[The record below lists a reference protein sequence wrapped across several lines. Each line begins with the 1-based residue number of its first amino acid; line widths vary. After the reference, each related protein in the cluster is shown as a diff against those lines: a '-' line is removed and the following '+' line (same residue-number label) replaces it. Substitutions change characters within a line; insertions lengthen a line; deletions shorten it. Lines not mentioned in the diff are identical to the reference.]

1 MSEYVEAEDR
11 RQLAALFSDPPRRFG
26 PVAFWFLNGTCD
38 PAELTR
44 QLEEFAGAGFSG
56 VCPCAR
62 IGLDPEVG
70 YLTPRWFE
78 VMNHVMAECRRLG
91 LKVILYDEASYPS
104 GSANGQVVEAN
115 PDHMARGLT
124 LGDSTV
130 VVDGQVTAQDN
141 STAEAKQVW
150 TAYPK
155 TTWTPPL
162 ETGATKAVGYWRPTT
177 GRSLVDRLVT
187 VVAGQLDDDDRVV
200 AQTTR
205 VLSPG
210 DHHLI
215 RLTAEDF
222 PGRWRLMALYE
233 VPSGGRIRGAYA
245 HNDDGSPVAP
255 AAANL
260 LDPAAVAS
268 FIRLTHDAYAEH
280 LAQWFG
286 DPIVAMFTDEPD
298 ILGRFHRK
306 DVVAWHDD
314 LLSDLD
320 ARLLPSLFVDYDDD
334 QNLPTRFTDLVAER
348 LSRVYYGA
356 QRRWCDEH
364 GIALTGHPSPPD
376 ELSPLDHFT
385 WPGQDAVWRWTLPG
399 PTALHG
405 RESATARTAGS
416 AAAARGIRTVLTEVL
431 GAYGWRLS
439 LDEAKWLL
447 DWHLVRGT
455 TLFALHAFF
464 ESVQGNRAFESEP
477 DLGLHNAWWPH
488 FDAITAHLRRAT
500 MVLRSLT
507 PAAEV
512 AVVTGDR
519 VPTEEVAALYE
530 RQVTFDY
537 LTPAQVEARAH
548 HHRAVVATAEVLAGP
563 YGQRLRS
570 AGVHTF
576 DDTAW
581 LDALTPTDFTVIGG
595 NRPDLRVGRWT
606 GGSDGSAGGAGD
618 AWWLLVNEGE
628 DPIELGIE
636 SGEIWDPWTGSRHR
650 SATTVLN
657 RRSSI
662 ILAPE
667 APSGEALPTP
677 EVTQALPIRLGLTR
691 WQAFRPGGQAWPG
704 PDLGDW
710 TTVPALET
718 WAGTVRY
725 RTTVSLDEAP
735 QGSLPLDLGEVGE
748 LARIFVN
755 GTRVADLVHAPYVT
769 SIASHH
775 WRQGENVV
783 EVLVSNS
790 SANAFEGALRPSGLI
805 GPVVLG

>member
-1 MSEYVEAEDR
+1 MIEYAEAEDR
-11 RQLAALFSDPPRRFG
+11 HQLAPLFADPPRRFG
-26 PVAFWFLNGTCD
+26 PVAFWFLNGSCE
-38 PAELTR
+38 PVELTR

-56 VCPCAR
+56 VCPTAR
-62 IGLDPEVG
+62 VGLDPDVG
-70 YLTPRWFE
+70 YLTPRWFA
-78 VMNHVMAECRRLG
+78 VMDHVMAECARLD

-104 GSANGQVVEAN
+104 GSANGLVVEAN
-115 PDHMARGLT
+115 PEHMARGLT
-124 LGDSTV
+124 LGDSAE
-130 VVDGQVTAQDN
+130 VVDGTITGGDAATA
-141 STAEAKQVW
+141 AAKQVW

-155 TTWTPPL
+155 TTWAPPIS
-162 ETGATKAVGYWRPTT
+162 TDTDRQVSYWRPST

-187 VVAGQLDDDDRVV
+187 VVAGRLDDQDRVI
-200 AQTTR
+200 AATTR

-210 DHHLI
+210 QHHLI
-215 RLTAEDF
+215 RLTAEEF
-222 PGRWRLMALYE
+222 PGRWRLMALFE
-233 VPSGGRIRGAYA
+233 VPSGGRIRGAHA

-268 FIRLTHDAYAEH
+268 FIRLTHDAYADR
-280 LAQWFG
+280 LGRWFG

-306 DVVAWHDD
+306 DVVAWHDE
-314 LLSDLD
+314 LLSELD
-320 ARLLPSLFVDYDDD
+320 PRLLPSLFVDYDDD
-334 QNLPTRFTDLVAER
+334 QDLPARVTGLIAER

-416 AAAARGIRTVLTEVL
+416 AAAVRGVRTVLTEVL

-512 AVVTGDR
+512 AVVTADR

-530 RQVTFDY
+530 HQITFDY
-537 LTPAQVEARAH
+537 LTPEQLVGGDGSWRAI
-548 HHRAVVATAEVLAGP
+548 AATAEVLTGP
-563 YGQRLRS
+563 YGDQLRS
-570 AGVHTF
+570 AGVH
-576 DDTAW
+576 DLSDTSW
-581 LDALTPTDFTVIGG
+581 LDALTPTDFTVLDG
-595 NRPDLRVGRWT
+595 NRADVRVGRWT
-606 GGSDGSAGGAGD
+606 DATGA

-628 DPIELGIE
+628 DELDLGIDT
-636 SGEIWDPWTGSRHR
+636 GEVWDLWTGARHR
-650 SATTVLN
+650 DTSITLN
-657 RRSSI
+657 RRTSI
-662 ILAPE
+662 ILAPQGTSAEPLPVPE
-667 APSGEALPTP
+667 AAHALPT
-677 EVTQALPIRLGLTR
+677 RLGLTH
-691 WQAFRPGGQAWPG
+691 WQAYRPGGQAWPG
-704 PDLGDW
+704 PDLGGW
-710 TTVPALET
+710 TAVPELET
-718 WAGTVRY
+718 WAGTVGY
-725 RTTVSLDEAP
+725 RATVELEVAP
-735 QGSLPLDLGEVGE
+735 QGALTLDLGEVGE
-748 LARIFVN
+748 LARVFVN
-755 GTRVADLVHAPYVT
+755 GTRAADLIHAPYVV
-769 SIASHH
+769 SLASHL
-775 WRQGENVV
+775 WRVGENVI

-790 SANAFEGALRPSGLI
+790 SVNAYEGAMRPSGLI
-805 GPVVLG
+805 GPITLG